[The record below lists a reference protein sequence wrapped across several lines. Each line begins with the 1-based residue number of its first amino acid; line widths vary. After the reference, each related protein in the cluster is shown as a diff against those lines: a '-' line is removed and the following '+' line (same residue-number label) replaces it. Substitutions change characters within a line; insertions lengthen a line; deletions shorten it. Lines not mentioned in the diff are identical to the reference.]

1 MYSDL
6 LLPHLQKEVT
16 EEYFE
21 ICRYFLT
28 TKQYGQP
35 EDIVR
40 MNFYRSLLQAEYP
53 PCIPVKNKLD
63 LEIICAQQNVR
74 AKLSDTYSPD
84 LLQKIV
90 SSGVRQFFARME
102 RYSAIDVYLRS
113 TPVLFSF
120 FSAMTPVIEK
130 YLLELIEKEYCPD
143 ISKNPDGQLL

>member
-28 TKQYGQP
+28 TKQYGQT
-35 EDIVR
+35 EDLVR
-40 MNFYRSLLQAEYP
+40 MDFYRSLLQTEYP

-90 SSGVRQFFARME
+90 TSGVRQFFARME
-102 RYSAIDVYLRS
+102 RYGAIDVYLRS
-113 TPVLFSF
+113 KPLLFYF

-130 YLLELIEKEYCPD
+130 YLLELLEREYYPD
-143 ISKNPDGQLL
+143 TSKDPEH